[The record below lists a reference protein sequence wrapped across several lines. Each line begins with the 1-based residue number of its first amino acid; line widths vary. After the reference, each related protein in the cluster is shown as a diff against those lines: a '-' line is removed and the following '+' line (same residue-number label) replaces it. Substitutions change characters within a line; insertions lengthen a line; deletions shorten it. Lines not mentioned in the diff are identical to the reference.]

1 MCLKRLS
8 ESWPADA
15 TRHPPPAM
23 AAFSERCDAA
33 VAIWPLSVLKMTGSH
48 PDMEPD
54 GTFDVNPPQG
64 SALFEDDVGGVRLA
78 AQRSQ

>member
-15 TRHPPPAM
+15 TRM

-54 GTFDVNPPQG
+54 GTLDVNPPQG